1 MKLPTHR
8 APTSPGEMLLKEFL
22 EPMGITQK
30 QLADHLNWTYAKV
43 NEIVHSKR
51 GITAE
56 TALGLGDAFGIDPQ
70 FWLNLQLNW
79 DLWHASQ
86 KYKHKTKIAA

>member
-1 MKLPTHR
+1 MRLPTHR

-22 EPMGITQK
+22 EPMDITQK
-30 QLADHLNWTYAKV
+30 QLADHLGWTYAKV
-43 NEIVHSKR
+43 NEIVHNKR

-56 TALGLGDAFGIDPQ
+56 TALGLADAFGIDPQ
-70 FWLNLQLNW
+70 FWLNLQLTS

>member
-1 MKLPTHR
+1 MRLPTHR

-30 QLADHLNWTYAKV
+30 QLADHLGWTYAKV
-43 NEIVHSKR
+43 NEIVHNKR

-56 TALGLGDAFGIDPQ
+56 TALGLADAFAC
-70 FWLNLQLNW
+70 NLKNFFVPIW
-79 DLWHASQ
+79 EIA
-86 KYKHKTKIAA
+86 KTLIV